1 MLDWFFSP
9 EYVNVLKWLLICFG
23 GFSVLVF
30 FVIPRFFPALQYK
43 IERFRNRNKGADY
56 EE

>member
-9 EYVNVLKWLLICFG
+9 EYANILKWLLIGFG
-23 GFSVLVF
+23 GFVVLVF
-30 FVIPRFFPALQYK
+30 IIIPRCFPAVQYK
-43 IERFRNRNKGADY
+43 IESFRNRNKGGYD